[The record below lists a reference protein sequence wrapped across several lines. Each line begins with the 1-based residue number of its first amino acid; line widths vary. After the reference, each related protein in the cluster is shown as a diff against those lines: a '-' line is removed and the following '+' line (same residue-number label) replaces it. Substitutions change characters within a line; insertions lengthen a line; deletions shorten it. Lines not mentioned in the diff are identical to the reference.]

1 MKSLLIFPRNG
12 NALEALDCVGNR
24 FELLGFVD
32 DTPEKQGRDAYGHTV
47 HSRAALDAFPDAF
60 VLAVPGSAETF
71 LARHAIIDG
80 LGVGAE
86 RFVNLIH
93 PSARVSPL
101 ATLGH
106 NVLIM
111 AGVVI
116 TSNAIIGNHVCILPN
131 SVVHHDVVIG
141 DWSLVGSNVTIAG
154 AAVIGDGLGGVG
166 RAFAVDVGAPD
177 RGPLGRQAQGGRPA
191 DARRRAGHQRGLV
204 AVAMGEVGVVERISG
219 GVRHG
224 GSLGGGTGTGSHSVG
239 VRRAA
244 PLAP

>member
-80 LGVGAE
+80 LGIGAE

-131 SVVHHDVVIG
+131 SVVHHDAVIG

-154 AAVIGDGLGGVG
+154 AAVIGENCYIGSGSSVING
-166 RAFAVDVGAPD
+166 AHVGA
-177 RGPLGRQAQGGRPA
+177 RSLVGIGSNLIASFPA
-191 DARRRAGHQRGLV
+191 DVRIAGNPARIIGNNAGSKASR
-204 AVAMGEVGVVERISG
+204 EESCR
-219 GVRHG
+219 
-224 GSLGGGTGTGSHSVG
+224 
-239 VRRAA
+239 
-244 PLAP
+244 